1 MEVKDLNGTASQP
14 RAILRAAPQQLDALI
29 EFSGFASKRGFA
41 DEVARE
47 LRKDRKHP
55 PMGCSHTTILNLTS
69 GKAKRVHP
77 RRAAAIEKALKQPR
91 GQLFRLELFHV
102 PGKGTTAA

>member
-1 MEVKDLNGTASQP
+1 MATQP

-29 EFSGFASKRGFA
+29 EFAGFASKRGFA
-41 DEVARE
+41 QEVAQE
-47 LRKDRKHP
+47 LRKDRKRP

-77 RRAAAIEKALKQPR
+77 RRATAIERVLKQPP
-91 GQLFRLELFHV
+91 GHLFRIELFHV
-102 PGKGTTAA
+102 PGNNNAA